1 MPARKIRYAVVG
13 LGYISQIAMLPA
25 FKGAARNS
33 ELAALVSGTPR
44 KLKALGGRYGIES
57 LWSYDRYEDLL
68 ASGTIDAVYIGLPNT
83 LHKAYTVAAAKAGV
97 HVLCDKPLATSV
109 ADCAAMIAAA
119 ERGKVGLMT
128 AYRLHF
134 EAGALAAQAVV
145 DKGEIGELRYF
156 SSEFSMQV
164 KPGNIRL
171 DRKLGG
177 GPVFDLGIYCINAAR
192 HLFGAEPIEVSA
204 QAASARDRRFASVEE
219 MANVSLRFPG
229 DRLANF
235 ICSFGAADAANLQLW
250 GTKGNLRFDAVYDM
264 FPEKELT
271 VERVRRGKPVR
282 QTRTFAKHD
291 PFAPLLLH
299 FSDTILSGRRLYA
312 DGAEGMADIR
322 VIEAIYRSIAK
333 GRPVALPPVK
343 GARRPALPPRPIT
356 VPPHPEA
363 DLIMA
368 AGPS

>member
-1 MPARKIRYAVVG
+1 MSARKIRYAVVG

-33 ELAALVSGTPR
+33 ALAALVSGTPR
-44 KLKALGGRYGIES
+44 KLKALGRKYGIDS
-57 LWSYDRYEDLL
+57 LWSYDGYRELL

-83 LHKAYTVAAAKAGV
+83 LHKPYATAAAKAGI
-97 HVLCDKPLATSV
+97 HVLCDKPLATTV

-119 ERGKVGLMT
+119 EQGKVGLMT

-134 EAGALAAQAVV
+134 EAGMLAAQAVA

-192 HLFGAEPIEVSA
+192 HLFGAEPVEVFA
-204 QAASARDRRFASVEE
+204 QAVAAKDRRFATVEE

-250 GTKGNLRFDAVYDM
+250 GTRGNLRFDAVYDM

-271 VERVRRGKPVR
+271 IERVRRGKPAR
-282 QTRTFAKHD
+282 ETRTFAKHD

-299 FSDTILSGRRLYA
+299 FSESILTGRRLYS

-322 VIEAIYRSIAK
+322 VIDAIYRSIAR
-333 GRPVALPPVK
+333 GRPVALPPPKDQRGPV
-343 GARRPALPPRPIT
+343 LPPRPIK

-363 DLIMA
+363 GLVMA